1 MLGKFLEL
9 LGLDDVLK
17 KDEKKEDSNRKKWA
31 DTKGD
36 VADHSEEYATRRE
49 ITDTKED
56 PSVVLCRQENCLA
69 FMNSISSAIAEGR
82 VVIAD
87 LRKMDKDEG
96 QQVVDFLCREAYSKD
111 GTVSRLCAGI
121 FMASARKTL
130 VEEWIEEKEDIPE

>member
-17 KDEKKEDSNRKKWA
+17 KDDKEEVSNRKKWA
-31 DTKGD
+31 DTKDD
-36 VADHSEEYATRRE
+36 VADHGEEDATRRG
-49 ITDTKED
+49 IPDTKED
-56 PSVVLCRQENCLA
+56 PSVVLCRQKNCLV
-69 FMNSISSAIAEGR
+69 FMDSISSAIAEGR

-87 LRKMDKDEG
+87 LRKMNKDEG
-96 QQVVDFLCREAYSKD
+96 QQVVDLLCREAYSQD

-121 FMASARKTL
+121 FMASVRKTL

>member
-17 KDEKKEDSNRKKWA
+17 KDDKEEDPNRKKWA
-31 DTKGD
+31 DRKDD
-36 VADHSEEYATRRE
+36 VADHGEEYTTGRE
-49 ITDTKED
+49 IPDTKED
-56 PSVVLCRQENCLA
+56 PSVVLCRQENCLV
-69 FMNSISSAIAEGR
+69 FMDSMASAIAEGR

-87 LRKMDKDEG
+87 LRKMDKDDG
-96 QQVVDFLCREAYSKD
+96 QQVVDLLCRETYAQD
-111 GTVSRLCAGI
+111 GIVSRLCAGI

>member
-17 KDEKKEDSNRKKWA
+17 KDDKEEEPNRNKWA
-31 DTKGD
+31 DRKDD
-36 VADHSEEYATRRE
+36 VADHGEDYATRME
-49 ITDTKED
+49 IPGTKED
-56 PSVVLCRQENCLA
+56 PSVILCRQGNCLA
-69 FMNSISSAIAEGR
+69 FMDSISSAIAEGR

-87 LRKMDKDEG
+87 LRKMDKDDG
-96 QQVVDFLCREAYSKD
+96 QQVVDLLCREAYSQD